1 LDIHRGSHPSTGKVL
16 SLAEQRSQH
25 QRQRALNHYG
35 SLLGGPLVSVLP
47 TPPVS
52 CKIPTPISSGNG

>member
-16 SLAEQRSQH
+16 SLAVQRSQH

-47 TPPVS
+47 TPPLS

>member
-1 LDIHRGSHPSTGKVL
+1 MVL
-16 SLAEQRSQH
+16 SLAVQRSQH